1 MPRKTPDLTA
11 PLFDT
16 EPPADAPLA
25 ARMRPRSLD
34 EFVGQV
40 ALIGE
45 DGALSRVVKPG
56 YLPSMVLWGPPG
68 SGKTTLA
75 RLLAERSE
83 GTWRQLSAV
92 TSGVADVRALVADA
106 KALRQQG
113 GRTVAFI
120 DELHRFNKAQQ
131 DALLP
136 HVEDGTITLIG
147 ATTENPY
154 YELNSPLLSRLRVYR
169 LEPLAEEELRVIVE
183 RALTEE
189 RGLGGRMSLT
199 DEALASLLD
208 LSGGDARQ
216 ALNILEAVASVAPDG
231 VDIGPEAV
239 AEAAQQRLL
248 AYDRVGDQHYEA
260 ASAFIKSMRGNDP
273 DAALYWCASMVA
285 AGEDPTFIARRIVIA
300 ASEDVGN
307 ADPRALQVAVSAMQA
322 VEMIGLPEA
331 QYALAQAAAYV
342 ASAPKSN
349 RAGAAYFSALADVEE
364 KGRLPVP
371 LHLRPSAHRRLARE
385 HGYGKGY
392 LYPHDY
398 EDADVD
404 QQYLP
409 DALAGHVYYE
419 PSDQGLEQQIGER
432 LARLAT
438 PASRS
443 REGLT
448 MRAIGF
454 LWASF
459 IGSVAGVIRNERT
472 RGIGIALLGLLATGT
487 VFYSL
492 VEGWDPLDALYFS
505 VISLATVGYGDLTPH
520 TELGKVFTIFFV
532 LAGVGVLV
540 VFVSEVARQTIQRTE
555 GRVEEREAKR
565 RARQAGSREPTVEE
579 RDPGASG

>member
-1 MPRKTPDLTA
+1 MPARRPNLSTG
-11 PLFDT
+11 LFDDQ
-16 EPPADAPLA
+16 PAADAPLA

-34 EFVGQV
+34 EFVGQAHLV
-40 ALIGE
+40 GV

-92 TSGVADVRALVADA
+92 TSGVADVRQLVADA
-106 KALRQQG
+106 RALREAG

-136 HVEDGTITLIG
+136 HVEDGTIALIG

-154 YELNSPLLSRLRVYR
+154 YEINSPLLSRLRVYR
-169 LEPLAEEELRVIVE
+169 LEPLTADDLRVIAE
-183 RALTEE
+183 RALAEE
-189 RGLGGRMSLT
+189 RGLAGRVSLSET
-199 DEALASLLD
+199 AMAALLE

-216 ALNILEAVASVAPDG
+216 ALNILEAAASV
-231 VDIGPEAV
+231 VDEGTELGSEAI
-239 AEAAQQRLL
+239 AEAAQERLL

-307 ADPRALQVAVSAMQA
+307 ADPRALQVAVAAMQA

-349 RAGAAYFSALADVEE
+349 RAGTAYFAALAEVEE
-364 KGRLPVP
+364 RGRLPVP

-385 HGYGKGY
+385 HGYGRGY

-398 EDADVD
+398 ADADVD

-409 DALAGHVYYE
+409 DELAGRVFYE
-419 PSDQGLEQQIGER
+419 PSDQGLEIQIGER
-432 LARLAT
+432 LARL
-438 PASRS
+438 R
-443 REGLT
+443 
-448 MRAIGF
+448 
-454 LWASF
+454 
-459 IGSVAGVIRNERT
+459 
-472 RGIGIALLGLLATGT
+472 
-487 VFYSL
+487 
-492 VEGWDPLDALYFS
+492 
-505 VISLATVGYGDLTPH
+505 
-520 TELGKVFTIFFV
+520 
-532 LAGVGVLV
+532 
-540 VFVSEVARQTIQRTE
+540 RQRLE
-555 GRVEEREAKR
+555 GRR
-565 RARQAGSREPTVEE
+565 GT
-579 RDPGASG
+579 RDGAT

>member
-1 MPRKTPDLTA
+1 MPRKPPNLTE
-11 PLFDT
+11 PLFD
-16 EPPADAPLA
+16 AGSASDAPLA
-25 ARMRPRSLD
+25 ARMRPRTLD
-34 EFVGQV
+34 EFVGQRTLV
-40 ALIGE
+40 GDE
-45 DGALSRVVKPG
+45 GALTKVVRPG

-75 RLLAERSE
+75 RLLAERSG

-92 TSGVADVRALVADA
+92 TSGVADVRSLVADA
-106 KALRQQG
+106 RALREQG

-154 YELNSPLLSRLRVYR
+154 YEINSPLLSRLRVYR
-169 LEPLAEEELRVIVE
+169 LEPLSEEELRVIAE
-183 RALTEE
+183 RAMSEE
-189 RGLGGRMSLT
+189 RGLGGRVSLS
-199 DEALASLLD
+199 DEGMASLLD

-216 ALNILEAVASVAPDG
+216 ALNIVEAASAVAPDG
-231 VDIGPEAV
+231 VVIGREQV
-239 AEAAQQRLL
+239 EEAAQQRLL

-307 ADPRALQVAVSAMQA
+307 ADPRALQVAVAAMQA

-349 RAGAAYFSALADVEE
+349 RVGGAYFAALADVEE
-364 KGRLPVP
+364 QGRLPVP
-371 LHLRPSAHRRLARE
+371 LHLRPSSHRRLAKE

-392 LYPHDY
+392 LYPHDF
-398 EDADVD
+398 EGADVE

-409 DALAGHVYYE
+409 DALAGKVYYE
-419 PSDQGLEQQIGER
+419 PSDQGLEQQIGDR
-432 LARLAT
+432 LQRL
-438 PASRS
+438 R
-443 REGLT
+443 RQRLEGQ
-448 MRAIGF
+448 
-454 LWASF
+454 
-459 IGSVAGVIRNERT
+459 
-472 RGIGIALLGLLATGT
+472 RG
-487 VFYSL
+487 
-492 VEGWDPLDALYFS
+492 P
-505 VISLATVGYGDLTPH
+505 
-520 TELGKVFTIFFV
+520 
-532 LAGVGVLV
+532 
-540 VFVSEVARQTIQRTE
+540 R
-555 GRVEEREAKR
+555 
-565 RARQAGSREPTVEE
+565 
-579 RDPGASG
+579 